1 MSDMSDMALD
11 LTEGA
16 LQALETRT
24 IQRDGMLA
32 IPAQAVSPSEGAQF
46 HAEALRLVAYQRHFE
61 YMIWSVL
68 GNSRNNLLGHVI
80 LLPSAGGIGG
90 NTVSL
95 IDSLPVHILHYTML
109 KMVFNIIP

>member
-1 MSDMSDMALD
+1 MSDMALD

-61 YMIWSVL
+61 YMIWSVWGIAAIIFSGMSSSCPAPEAL
-68 GNSRNNLLGHVI
+68 G
-80 LLPSAGGIGG
+80 A
-90 NTVSL
+90 
-95 IDSLPVHILHYTML
+95 
-109 KMVFNIIP
+109 IP